1 MPAIPAFMLKKLYVK
16 GSLSNVE
23 GGFQLSLK
31 NTLAPGTI
39 VGFKPLVVDG
49 REYPP
54 ERITVTS
61 GAKSVSAHE
70 IGPDRPYPFPVGG
83 TATVHVSGEPLA
95 AGEHALTIAVETR
108 EVGEL
113 KIEVSD
119 SLS

>member
-23 GGFQLSLK
+23 DGFQLTLK

-39 VGFKPLVVDG
+39 IGFKPLVVDG
-49 REYPP
+49 QEYTP
-54 ERITVTS
+54 EQITVTS
-61 GAKSVSAHE
+61 GAKSVSASE
-70 IGPDRPYPFPVGG
+70 ISPSRPYPFPVGS
-83 TATVHVSGEPLA
+83 TATVHVVAEPLS
-95 AGEHALTIAVETR
+95 AGEHALALAVETR

-119 SLS
+119 SL

>member
-54 ERITVTS
+54 EHITVTS
-61 GAKSVSAHE
+61 GAKSVSARE

-83 TATVHVSGEPLA
+83 TATVFVSGEPLA

-119 SLS
+119 TL